1 MDITITLPNGAQ
13 KQYPLNSSLLDI
25 ARGIGEGLARAA
37 IAGRVNGAICD
48 LATPVGQDAE
58 VAIITYRDKEGVLVF
73 RHTAAHV
80 LAMAVK
86 HLYPGATLEDGP
98 ATDTGF
104 FYDIEMP
111 GKQAEACT
119 LSNKKQ
125 AEACTLT
132 SKNGLKPAL
141 RTVALRTVGPDAFP
155 AIEEEMAKIVKA
167 DLPITRRVL
176 PREEAIAFFRER
188 SERFKVETIEALPE
202 GEAISIYEMGD
213 FADLCRGPH
222 LPSTGAVK
230 AFQIQ
235 SVAGAYRKGDASR
248 EQLVRFHA
256 IAFPDKKMLKEYLQ
270 LLEEARK
277 RDHRR
282 IGQDL
287 DLFSFQD
294 EGPGFPFFHHKGTII
309 YNALLAFMR
318 EELAARQ
325 YTEIRTPVILNEEL
339 WHRSGHW
346 DNYRENMYFTR
357 LDERGYAVKPMNCP
371 GGLLVYKNSLHSY
384 RELPMRVA
392 EFGLVHRHEL
402 SGVLHGLFRVR
413 CFTQDDAHIFC
424 KPEQLRP
431 EVMEIITL
439 VLHVYRTLGFDDV
452 HIELSTRPLKS
463 IGSDEMWEL
472 ATSVL
477 KEALAEMGIRYQLNP
492 GDGAF
497 YGPKIDFH
505 IKDCLGRSWQCGTI
519 QADFSMP
526 ERFDLTYVGED
537 GERHRPVMVHR
548 VIFGSIE
555 RILGVLIEHYAGNL
569 PLWLAPVQAR
579 VLSLS
584 SDQHGYAVEAGERL
598 RGAGLRAETDVRDEK
613 IGHKIREAELQK
625 VPVMLVVGKKE
636 AAAAQVSVRRHGL
649 GDQGAIPL
657 DQCVAALEQEVLER
671 RKPPVP
677 ALQKAP
683 D

>member
-13 KQYPLNSSLLDI
+13 KQYPRNTTLFEV
-25 ARGIGEGLARAA
+25 ARSIGEGLARAA
-37 IAGRVNGAICD
+37 IAGRVNGVLCG
-48 LATPVGQDAE
+48 LASPVAQDAE
-58 VAIITYRDKEGVLVF
+58 VAIITYRDKEGVLIF

-86 HLYPGATLEDGP
+86 HLYPGVTLEDGP

-119 LSNKKQ
+119 PSNKKQ

-141 RTVALRTVGPDAFP
+141 RTVGPDAFP
-155 AIEEEMAKIVKA
+155 AIEEEMSRIVKA

-176 PREEAIAFFRER
+176 PREEAIAFFRQR
-188 SERFKVETIEALPE
+188 GERFKVETIEALPE

-413 CFTQDDAHIFC
+413 CFTQDDAHVFC
-424 KPEQLRP
+424 KPDQLRS
-431 EVMEIITL
+431 EVEEIIKL
-439 VLHVYRTLGFDDV
+439 VLHVYRTAGFDDV

-477 KEALAEMGIRYQLNP
+477 KEALAELGIKYQLNP

-548 VIFGSIE
+548 AIFGSIE
-555 RILGVLIEHYAGNL
+555 RFLGILLEHYAGNL
-569 PLWLAPVQAR
+569 PLWLAPVQVR

-584 SDQHGYAVEAGERL
+584 GEQHGYAVEVGERL

-649 GDQGAIPL
+649 GDQGAVAL
-657 DQCVAALEQEVLER
+657 EECVAALRQEALER

-677 ALQKAP
+677 PLP
-683 D
+683 V